1 MLSLFLSVVTLERP
15 LERAVGSL
23 HHSDALRRRRCK
35 ALEVDEARPGVFRQE
50 LKECTERFSQ
60 DVECN
65 GNRLYLTRV
74 ERGRTRGTRTWDVL
88 LRANSPEQAATD
100 PITAMDGFKAQQ
112 QSHNGAFLCDSSGK
126 LVMYGG
132 RMPAGPSRASKP
144 DKYPGLLR
152 RTGKVSGGRVQW
164 SEAEVL
170 LDEKKARALNCTD
183 NRPAAQGLCEFDG
196 KLSAVEYRGRT
207 FLFARANLGHHEFR
221 HVQMSS
227 APAAAPSELSTF
239 QSLIFDDY
247 EITMHNNI
255 YFMDVQCMGH
265 DEMLVGLFP
274 AVIGG
279 KGGIYLS
286 HSQDGLHWSKPRRIM
301 ASPPV
306 GYRTKDY
313 PVDGFKV
320 NGERLAFSVDHG
332 INLEHSYGRAKHKC
346 KAPPPHTCDY
356 EISGASLKALLGR

>member
-1 MLSLFLSVVTLERP
+1 MWPLSVTLLALAPEA
-15 LERAVGSL
+15 ERAAGSL
-23 HHSDALRRRRCK
+23 QHRGALGRRSCK
-35 ALEVDEARPGVFRQE
+35 ALEVDESRPGVFRQE

-65 GNRLYLTRV
+65 GDRLYLTRV
-74 ERGRTRGTRTWDVL
+74 DRGRDAWDGL
-88 LRANSPEQAATD
+88 LRSYSPEQTTAKN

-112 QSHNGAFLCDSSGK
+112 QTHNGAFLCDSSGK

-132 RMPAGPSRASKP
+132 RIKPAGTYGASRP
-144 DKYPGLLR
+144 EHYPGLIR
-152 RTGKVSGGRVQW
+152 RTGKVSDGQVQW

-183 NRPAAQGLCEFDG
+183 NREAAQGLCEFDG

-207 FLFARANLGHHEFR
+207 FLFARANLGDHEFR

-227 APAAAPSELSTF
+227 APTATPAKLSTF

-255 YFMDVQCMGH
+255 YFMDVQAMGH

-279 KGGIYLS
+279 EGGIYLS

-301 ASPPV
+301 GSPPV
-306 GYRTKDY
+306 GPRTQDY

-332 INLEHSYGRAKHKC
+332 INLDHDDKC
-346 KAPPPHTCDY
+346 KAPPHTCDY
-356 EISGASLKALLGR
+356 EISGASLQALLGR

>member
-1 MLSLFLSVVTLERP
+1 MLPLLLLLVGLEQP
-15 LERAVGSL
+15 LERAAGSL
-23 HHSDALRRRRCK
+23 QHRDALGLGRRSCK

-60 DVECN
+60 DMECN

-74 ERGRTRGTRTWDVL
+74 DRGRDAWDVL

-132 RMPAGPSRASKP
+132 RIKPAGTYGASRP
-144 DKYPGLLR
+144 DHYPGLLR
-152 RTGKVSGGRVQW
+152 RTGKVSGGRVRW

-207 FLFARANLGHHEFR
+207 FLFARANLGDHEFR

-255 YFMDVQCMGH
+255 YFMDVQSMGH
-265 DEMLVGLFP
+265 DDMLVGLFP

-279 KGGIYLS
+279 EGGIYLS
-286 HSQDGLHWSKPRRIM
+286 HSLDGLHWSKPRRIM

-306 GYRTKDY
+306 GPRTQDY

-332 INLEHSYGRAKHKC
+332 INLEHDDKC
-346 KAPPPHTCDY
+346 KAPPHTCDY
-356 EISGASLKALLGR
+356 EISGASLQALLGT

>member
-15 LERAVGSL
+15 LERAAGSL
-23 HHSDALRRRRCK
+23 QHRDFLGRRRSCK

-65 GNRLYLTRV
+65 GKRLYLTRV
-74 ERGRTRGTRTWDVL
+74 DRGRDAWDVL
-88 LRANSPEQAATD
+88 LRANSTEQAATD

-132 RMPAGPSRASKP
+132 RLPAGPSRASRP
-144 DKYPGLLR
+144 DQYPGLLR
-152 RTGKVSGGRVQW
+152 RTGNVSGGRVRW

-183 NRPAAQGLCEFDG
+183 NRPTAQGICELDG
-196 KLSAVEYRGRT
+196 KLSVVEYRGRT
-207 FLFARANLGHHEFR
+207 FLFARANLGRAEFR

-255 YFMDVQCMGH
+255 YFMDVQSMGH

-274 AVIGG
+274 AVIGRQ
-279 KGGIYLS
+279 GGIYLS

-332 INLEHSYGRAKHKC
+332 INFEHNYGRHKC

-356 EISGASLKALLGR
+356 EISGASLQALLGR